1 MRIRGRRTTKDS
13 QTSTELP
20 QAGPRPSSSGATT
33 RAPRPREAQPG
44 RLGGR
49 QGPARR
55 KEPGAAAAPPTPAR
69 RSRRPEER
77 EEEEERSEPS
87 PGALRDRVPAA
98 TAGQSAGRR
107 IHSTQNLKTVDHTK
121 SY

>member
-1 MRIRGRRTTKDS
+1 MRIRGSGMAKED

-20 QAGPRPSSSGATT
+20 QARPRPSSCGATT
-33 RAPRPREAQPG
+33 RAPRPGAAQPG
-44 RLGGR
+44 RPGGR
-49 QGPARR
+49 QGPTLR

-69 RSRRPEER
+69 RSRRPEEQ

-98 TAGQSAGRR
+98 TAGQSTGRR
-107 IHSTQNLKTVDHTK
+107 IHST
-121 SY
+121 

>member
-1 MRIRGRRTTKDS
+1 MRIRGRGMAKDG

-20 QAGPRPSSSGATT
+20 QARPLPSSSGATT
-33 RAPRPREAQPG
+33 RAPRPGATEPG
-44 RLGGR
+44 CLGGS

-69 RSRRPEER
+69 RSRRPEEQ
-77 EEEEERSEPS
+77 EEEEEKSEPS

-98 TAGQSAGRR
+98 TAGQRTSRR
-107 IHSTQNLKTVDHTK
+107 IHST
-121 SY
+121 